1 MNRLA
6 AVALLF
12 LSEEDAFW
20 CLVAIIETIMPKDYY
35 TQSLLGAH
43 VDQYVLKDLIAE
55 KLPALHAHFEKY
67 NIEISLFGWF
77 LTCFIDNLAVKC
89 YLRVWDTLLHEGSKV
104 LFRFALAFLKYHE
117 ANLLSLTD
125 MMSINQYLRVFGEKT
140 YDLKH
145 LCNIAFS
152 GLNPFP
158 MSKIKQKREIYRLE
172 VSRELEK
179 LENLKNTSD
188 SDNKTLENDSQ
199 SD

>member
-20 CLVAIIETIMPKDYY
+20 CLVAIIETIMPRDYY
-35 TQSLLGAH
+35 THNLLGAH

-55 KLPALHAHFEKY
+55 KLPFLHAHFEKY
-67 NIEISLFGWF
+67 NIEISLFAWF
-77 LTCFIDNLAVKC
+77 LTCFIDNLSVNV
-89 YLRVWDTLLHEGSKV
+89 YLRIWDCLFLEGSKV

-117 ANLLSLTD
+117 ANLLSINDT
-125 MMSINQYLRVFGEKT
+125 MSINQYLRVFGEKT

-145 LCNIAFS
+145 LCNIAFNV
-152 GLNPFP
+152 LNPFP
-158 MSKIKQKREIYRLE
+158 MAKIKAKREIYRLE
-172 VSRELEK
+172 VTKELEK
-179 LENLKNTSD
+179 LEKLKNTND
-188 SDNKTLENDSQ
+188 SDNKTTENDSQ

>member
-1 MNRLA
+1 
-6 AVALLF
+6 
-12 LSEEDAFW
+12 
-20 CLVAIIETIMPKDYY
+20 
-35 TQSLLGAH
+35 
-43 VDQYVLKDLIAE
+43 
-55 KLPALHAHFEKY
+55 
-67 NIEISLFGWF
+67 
-77 LTCFIDNLAVKC
+77 
-89 YLRVWDTLLHEGSKV
+89 
-104 LFRFALAFLKYHE
+104 
-117 ANLLSLTD
+117 

-145 LCNIAFS
+145 LCSIAFS